1 MTKSLAILLVED
13 SEGDALLISRRIQ
26 RAGYDLTFK
35 RVDTAD
41 TMLAALGER
50 SWDVILSDYVMPNF
64 SAPAA
69 LKVLKNS
76 GLDLPFI
83 VVSGAIGEDTAVA
96 IMRAGAHD
104 YLMKDNLARLVPAIE
119 REIHEAINRRN
130 HRRAEALSMRL
141 GRMLDNS
148 SNEIYVFDAVTFQFI
163 QANHGAC
170 NNLGYSQ
177 EELLERSPLD
187 LQPEMDYQKFATLI
201 APLYAQEREQVVFE
215 TVQRRRNGSTY
226 PIEVRLTLSRSE
238 NPPVFVA
245 IALDITERKRSESAL
260 VFMAEAST
268 VLAETLDYETTFQSI
283 TRLAVSYLADVCVI
297 DVIEADGT
305 IRRVAESHNDQVK
318 QELVDRLSEESITN
332 VRWPHPVIEVV
343 EAGRSFVSSK
353 IANDELPASV
363 QDDAYQK
370 LLVELSAASYMA
382 VPLTLRGETLG
393 IVSFISTDENRL
405 YSQSDVA
412 IAEELARRAAVAIEN
427 ARLYQ
432 EAQQALQLRDQFLS
446 IAAHELK
453 TPLTALLGNTQLIQ
467 RRIARTHTFTERDQ
481 RVLQVIN
488 QQSQRLSRM
497 VEALLDISRI
507 RGGTLSIER
516 TSVDL
521 SALAERLVDEVQPS
535 LERHSIEIHIPNSPV
550 MVTGDALRLEQVFQN
565 IIQNAIKYT
574 PQGGKIALEITR
586 EGDQACVAV
595 TDPGIGIPSKA
606 LPNLFRQFYRAGN
619 AQSHHIAGMGLGL
632 YVVREIVALHD
643 GRVEV
648 ESTEGEGSTFLVYL
662 PLIRDSLGVGSQSN
676 KTPTRTNGKGPD
688 NSRDN
693 DARQSASAQRTA

>member
-1 MTKSLAILLVED
+1 L
-13 SEGDALLISRRIQ
+13 
-26 RAGYDLTFK
+26 
-35 RVDTAD
+35 
-41 TMLAALGER
+41 
-50 SWDVILSDYVMPNF
+50 
-64 SAPAA
+64 
-69 LKVLKNS
+69 
-76 GLDLPFI
+76 
-83 VVSGAIGEDTAVA
+83 
-96 IMRAGAHD
+96 
-104 YLMKDNLARLVPAIE
+104 
-119 REIHEAINRRN
+119 
-130 HRRAEALSMRL
+130 
-141 GRMLDNS
+141 
-148 SNEIYVFDAVTFQFI
+148 
-163 QANHGAC
+163 
-170 NNLGYSQ
+170 
-177 EELLERSPLD
+177 
-187 LQPEMDYQKFATLI
+187 
-201 APLYAQEREQVVFE
+201 
-215 TVQRRRNGSTY
+215 
-226 PIEVRLTLSRSE
+226 
-238 NPPVFVA
+238 
-245 IALDITERKRSESAL
+245 
-260 VFMAEAST
+260 
-268 VLAETLDYETTFQSI
+268 
-283 TRLAVSYLADVCVI
+283 
-297 DVIEADGT
+297 
-305 IRRVAESHNDQVK
+305 
-318 QELVDRLSEESITN
+318 
-332 VRWPHPVIEVV
+332 IEVV

-432 EAQQALQLRDQFLS
+432 EAQQALRLRDQFLS

-632 YVVREIVALHD
+632 YVVREIVALHN

>member
-432 EAQQALQLRDQFLS
+432 EAQQALRHRDQFLS

>member
-318 QELVDRLSEESITN
+318 QELVDRLSEESITS

-432 EAQQALQLRDQFLS
+432 EAQQALRLRDQFLS

-632 YVVREIVALHD
+632 YVVREIVALHN

>member
-432 EAQQALQLRDQFLS
+432 EAQQALRLRDQFLS